1 MPKMISFRQGFGSV
15 LLWSVISAAFI
26 GPGTVTTAAQ
36 AGASF
41 GFQLLWALTFSTA
54 AAIVLQEAAARI
66 TIASGKSLGEI
77 IALQYA
83 QRGRMLC
90 VALFAAVAFGCAAYE
105 AGNIV
110 GAAAGLR
117 SLVPIA
123 RPVAA
128 LCVALPAALLLWNG
142 RYALIARILGAV
154 VFLMGFAFMYAAAT
168 GTASLGDWVKGAV
181 VPTVPAGSL
190 LLITGLIGTTIVP
203 YNLFLAAGIGKG
215 QSVAEMRAGLA
226 PAILIGG
233 LISMAI
239 VAVGAGVVGEF
250 SYAAV
255 AETLRNRLG
264 PAGSVLFG
272 FGLFAAGATSAITAP
287 LAAAMTAQGLLGNR
301 SGWKPAHFRWVW
313 GIVLGTGLVFGL
325 LNVKPIP
332 AIILAQAINGLLL
345 PLVTAFLLLAVNDR
359 KLLPEQYANGLV
371 ANVLS
376 LVVFAVV
383 CWLGIQNLW
392 KSVSGVLPGI
402 GAEMPWWAQMFLSA
416 APTAILGWRVMRQGE
431 KSLYRE

>member
-41 GFQLLWALTFSTA
+41 GFQLMWALTFSIA

-66 TIASGKSLGEI
+66 TIASGKSLGGI
-77 IALQYA
+77 IALRYA
-83 QRGRMLC
+83 ERGRALC

-117 SLVPIA
+117 SLVPVA

-128 LCVALPAALLLWNG
+128 LCVAFPAALLLWSG
-142 RYALIARILGAV
+142 RHALIARILGVA
-154 VFLMGFAFMYAAAT
+154 VFLMGFAFIYSAIT
-168 GTASLGDWVKGAV
+168 GPGSAGDWLKGAV
-181 VPTVPAGSL
+181 VPSVPAGSL
-190 LLITGLIGTTIVP
+190 LIITGLIGTTIVP

-255 AETLRNRLG
+255 ADTLRNRLG
-264 PAGSVLFG
+264 PSGSVLFG

-287 LAAAMTAQGLLGNR
+287 LAAAMTAQSLLGNR
-301 SGWKPAHFRWVW
+301 AGWKPAHFRWVW
-313 GIVLGTGLVFGL
+313 VLVLGIGLVFGL

-345 PLVTAFLLLAVNDR
+345 PLVTAFVLLAVNDR
-359 KLLPEQYANGLV
+359 KLLPAEYANGLT
-371 ANVLS
+371 ANVL
-376 LVVFAVV
+376 LLLVFAVT
-383 CWLGIQNLW
+383 CFLGLQNLW
-392 KSVSGVLPGI
+392 KSVSGVLPNI
-402 GAEMPWWAQMFLSA
+402 GAQMPWWVQTGITVAL
-416 APTAILGWRVMRQGE
+416 TLLLGRRVGR
-431 KSLYRE
+431 R

>member
-26 GPGTVTTAAQ
+26 GPGTVTTAAK
-36 AGASF
+36 AGATY
-41 GFQLLWALTFSTA
+41 GFQLLWALTFSIG

-83 QRGRMLC
+83 QRGRAVC

-105 AGNIV
+105 AGNIL
-110 GAAAGLR
+110 GAVAGLQ
-117 SLVPIA
+117 LFVPISG
-123 RPVAA
+123 PMAA
-128 LCVALPAALLLWNG
+128 VCVALPAALLLWSG
-142 RYALIARILGAV
+142 RHALIARILGAV
-154 VFLMGFAFMYAAAT
+154 VFLMGFAFIYVAVT
-168 GTASLGDWVKGAV
+168 GQASAGDWLKGAV
-181 VPTVPAGSL
+181 VPTIPAGSL

-203 YNLFLAAGIGKG
+203 YNLFLAAGIGRG

-239 VAVGAGVVGEF
+239 VAVGAGVKGEF
-250 SYAAV
+250 GYAAV
-255 AETLRNRLG
+255 AETLQIRLG
-264 PAGSVLFG
+264 AAGPVLFG

-287 LAAAMTAQGLLGNR
+287 LAAAMTAQSLLGNR
-301 SGWKPAHFRWVW
+301 SEWKPAYFRWVW
-313 GIVLGTGLVFGL
+313 GIVLGIGLIFGL

-332 AIILAQAINGLLL
+332 AIILAQALNGLLL

-359 KLLPEQYANGLV
+359 RLLPAQYANGWV
-371 ANVLS
+371 ANTL
-376 LVVFAVV
+376 LLLVFAVV
-383 CWLGIQNLW
+383 CWLGLQNLW

-402 GAEMPWWAQMFLSA
+402 GAEMPWWVQMALTVVL
-416 APTAILGWRVMRQGE
+416 TALLAWRIGSRAVARGLQ
-431 KSLYRE
+431 